1 MAFGPATAGYD
12 RGITIFSPDGKLY
25 QVEYAAVAVRQGWTI
40 IGIQGGDSAVLIS
53 EKRRHAPLIDL
64 RDLEKIFIIDSH
76 IGATF
81 AGLGADGRVL
91 IDYARIVAIRHRFI
105 YDEPIDMESL
115 VRSIGDLKQ
124 LFTQQAGV
132 RPFGVSLI
140 FAGVDLRG
148 VHIYKT
154 EPNGLYF
161 RYYATAAG
169 SGEQAVIEYLEKN
182 YKTGMSLEETV
193 ITGLKALR
201 SSVETGLEPERVE
214 IGYVTLQ
221 EKIFRKLSTEE
232 IADYISKAGVNK

>member
-25 QVEYAAVAVRQGWTI
+25 QVEYAAVAVRQGWTT
-40 IGIQGGDSAVLIS
+40 IGIQGADSAILIS
-53 EKRRHAPLIDL
+53 EKRKHAPLIDL
-64 RDLEKIFIIDSH
+64 RDLEKIFIVDSH

-91 IDYARIVAIRHRFI
+91 IDYARIIAIRHRFV

-124 LFTQQAGV
+124 LYTQQAGV

-140 FAGVDLRG
+140 FAGADMRG

-161 RYYATAAG
+161 RYFATAAG

-182 YKTGMSLEETV
+182 YKEGLKLEEA
-193 ITGLKALR
+193 IIMGLKALR
-201 SSVETGLEPERVE
+201 SSTEAGLDAERVE
-214 IGYVTLQ
+214 IGYVTLK
-221 EKIFRKLSTEE
+221 EKIFRKLSIEE
-232 IADYISKAGVNK
+232 VSKFVLEAGVNK

>member
-40 IGIQGGDSAVLIS
+40 IGIQGADSAVLIS

-64 RDLEKIFIIDSH
+64 RDLEKIFIIDTH

-169 SGEQAVIEYLEKN
+169 SGEQAVVEYLEKN
-182 YKTGMSLEETV
+182 FKTDMSLEETI

-214 IGYVTLQ
+214 IGYVSLK
-221 EKIFRKLSTEE
+221 EKIFKKLSPQE
-232 IADYISKAGVNK
+232 IAEYISKAGVSK

>member
-1 MAFGPATAGYD
+1 MAFGPASAGYD

-40 IGIQGGDSAVLIS
+40 IGIQGSDSAVIIS
-53 EKRRHAPLIDL
+53 EKRKHAPLIDL
-64 RDLEKIFIIDSH
+64 MDLEKIFIVDTH
-76 IGATF
+76 VGATF

-91 IDYARIVAIRHRFI
+91 IDYARVTAIRHRFI
-105 YDEPIDMESL
+105 YDEPIDIETL

-140 FAGVDLRG
+140 FAGADSNG

-161 RYYATAAG
+161 RYFATAAG
-169 SGEQAVIEYLEKN
+169 SGEQSVIEYLEKN
-182 YKTGMSLEETV
+182 YKSGMSLEEV
-193 ITGLKALR
+193 IITGLKALR
-201 SSVETGLEPERVE
+201 SSMESGLTSERVE
-214 IGYVTLQ
+214 IGYVTLKD
-221 EKIFRKLSTEE
+221 KIFRKLTHEE
-232 IADYISKAGVNK
+232 INSFISKAGVDK